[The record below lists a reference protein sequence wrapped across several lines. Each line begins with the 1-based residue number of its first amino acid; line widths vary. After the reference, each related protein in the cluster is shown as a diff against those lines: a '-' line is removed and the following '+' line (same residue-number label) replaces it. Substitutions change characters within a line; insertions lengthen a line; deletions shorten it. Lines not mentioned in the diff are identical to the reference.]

1 MTGLKRGRL
10 SLDCDVCASPD
21 HATGS
26 AKSLGKPTK
35 IVGGHREGELPIDLG
50 QAAISQLA
58 QAGHRLGSAEGLPDV
73 SSNALGDRVA
83 GVLPIGYLVPGVA
96 PIWTNWQHNPG
107 AAE

>member
-1 MTGLKRGRL
+1 MREPR
-10 SLDCDVCASPD
+10 PR
-21 HATGS
+21 HW
-26 AKSLGKPTK
+26 LGEEFGQADQ

-73 SSNALGDRVA
+73 SSNAPGDRVA

-96 PIWTNWQHNPG
+96 PIWTNRQHNPG